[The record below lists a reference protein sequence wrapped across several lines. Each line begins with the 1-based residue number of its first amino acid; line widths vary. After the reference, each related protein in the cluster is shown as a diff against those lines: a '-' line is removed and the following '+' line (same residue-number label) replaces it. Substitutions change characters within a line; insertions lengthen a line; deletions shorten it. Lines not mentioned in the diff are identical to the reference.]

1 MDLCGV
7 WMCLEEGEG
16 CVYVCGV
23 CVCMGV
29 LGQVTAKIASKWNLI
44 IFVHLSLQFQVFLF
58 SLKIV
63 GNFSFLRLK
72 QSPLFNVEFF
82 FSLGGGGRRIR
93 EGRREG
99 GRGRRGR
106 GRTQEG
112 GRGEKGE
119 ARRED
124 IRCGHNMV

>member
-1 MDLCGV
+1 
-7 WMCLEEGEG
+7 
-16 CVYVCGV
+16 
-23 CVCMGV
+23 MGV
-29 LGQVTAKIASKWNLI
+29 LGQVAANITSKWNPI

-82 FSLGGGGRRIR
+82 FSLGREEKDTGGR
-93 EGRREG
+93 EGGREG

-106 GRTQEG
+106 IWEDAGRRERRE
-112 GRGEKGE
+112 GRGEKGRYKVW
-119 ARRED
+119 A
-124 IRCGHNMV
+124 